1 VASEYLDGARGRQ
14 RAHRAE
20 PGMVRLNSRWKL
32 IVRNLLR
39 QRSRNLLLGGLML
52 FASLVI
58 VYFSQFLAGVQQNF
72 SRNLVAVATG
82 NVYVASKVT
91 RRIDR
96 NIMDRD
102 YQYFRFTPPLQAA
115 LKQLPGYA
123 GANGRLEFDTK
134 VATEIDSVPFKA
146 MAFDVRSDSKLAA
159 NLRLV
164 EGRMFDSGAYEVI
177 VPVDFARRNFI
188 KVGDTI
194 RLVARSLDKK
204 VNLIDY
210 RVTGLF
216 TAISLPAWLDAYVYL
231 DLDIARVLVDD
242 PYAAT
247 RINVHLSD
255 DADVE
260 RVLSQINPYLAQRA
274 HPGDEPE
281 LEAVDWRSGAQ
292 IFADLTDALKLSYTI
307 VIMIVMIMVA
317 ASLAFTTMLNIME
330 RTQETATLAA
340 LGASPATIRA
350 LLVRES
356 LVLALAASMAGLLV
370 AGLLYVVTV
379 RYGIPIGNRELSG
392 FLGSSHFHPAF
403 APAGYLA
410 GVALP
415 VLVAVTAS
423 AFFAWR
429 ASRLPI
435 TMALADR

>member
-1 VASEYLDGARGRQ
+1 MVPEYIDVAHGRQ
-14 RAHRAE
+14 RAYRVQL
-20 PGMVRLNSRWKL
+20 GGVGLNSRWKL

-52 FASLVI
+52 FASFVI
-58 VYFSQFLAGVQQNF
+58 IFFSQFLAGVQQNF

-82 NVYVASKVT
+82 NVYIASKVT

-102 YQYFRFTPPLQAA
+102 YHYFRFTPSMQAT

-123 GANGRLEFDTK
+123 GANVRLEFDTK

-146 MAFDVRSDSKLAA
+146 MSFDVRSDSKLAA

-164 EGRMFDSGAYEVI
+164 EGRMFDSGSYEVI
-177 VPVDFARRNFI
+177 VPADFARRNLI

-216 TAISLPAWLDAYVYL
+216 TAISLPAWLDAYIYL
-231 DLDIARVLVDD
+231 DLDVARVLVDD

-255 DADVE
+255 DANVE
-260 RVLSQINPYLAQRA
+260 RVLSQINPYLVQRG

-281 LEAVDWRSGAQ
+281 LEAADWRSGAQ

-307 VIMIVMIMVA
+307 VIVIVMIMVA

-330 RTQETATLAA
+330 RTKEIATLAA

-350 LLVRES
+350 LLMRES
-356 LVLALAASMAGLLV
+356 LVLALAASLAGLLV

-415 VLVAVTAS
+415 VLTAVTAS

-435 TMALADR
+435 TTALADR